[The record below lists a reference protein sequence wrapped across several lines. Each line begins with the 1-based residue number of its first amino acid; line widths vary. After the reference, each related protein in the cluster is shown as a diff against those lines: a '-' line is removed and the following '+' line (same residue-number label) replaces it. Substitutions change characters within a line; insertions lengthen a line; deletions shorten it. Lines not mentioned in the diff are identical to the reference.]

1 MKVTKYPGKI
11 EIDLHGLM
19 RDDAE
24 YRLRHLLTNAGKD
37 VKEVV
42 VIHGYS
48 RGTALRDMIRR
59 TYAGHPKVIRLELGM
74 NPGVTELV
82 LREY

>member
-48 RGTALRDMIRR
+48 RGTALRDLVRQDL
-59 TYAGHPKVIRLELGM
+59 THPRIAAKLPTLNEGNTRLL
-74 NPGVTELV
+74 LKK
-82 LREY
+82 

>member
-1 MKVTKYPGKI
+1 
-11 EIDLHGLM
+11 M

-48 RGTALRDMIRR
+48 RGTALRDMVRQDL
-59 TYAGHPKVIRLELGM
+59 THPRIAAKLPTLNEGTTRLL
-74 NPGVTELV
+74 LKK
-82 LREY
+82 

>member
-42 VIHGYS
+42 VIHEYS
-48 RGTALRDMIRR
+48 RGTALRDMIRAE
-59 TYAGHPKVIRLELGM
+59 YAGHPRVIRLERSTDG
-74 NPGVTELV
+74 GTTDLV
-82 LREY
+82 LRE